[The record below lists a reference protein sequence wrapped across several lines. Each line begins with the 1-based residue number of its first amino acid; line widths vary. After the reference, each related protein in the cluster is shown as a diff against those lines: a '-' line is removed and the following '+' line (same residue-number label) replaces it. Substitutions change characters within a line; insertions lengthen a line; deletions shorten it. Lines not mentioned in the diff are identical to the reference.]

1 MKGKFKLSSFFLG
14 LALIFSVFM
23 PAINVFA
30 ERPSSIPA
38 EYNEVE
44 IFKEGGSDCD
54 IVSVSEANGADSITI
69 NFEHGNVITI
79 SRFDSTPLYSY
90 TDTSGEHPRYFI
102 YGGTGDVDIRATA
115 TEGYDPFFWINGSG
129 QDVNHCR
136 TSLSISNIIGS
147 FVLQNNSNPGGN
159 EDPQQGFDGNV
170 YFAWLDGNNNV
181 CYHKFSN
188 FTGRKEDGSY
198 DINYVGANDLT
209 DESGNGVN
217 YTFGQEPANW
227 VLASDME
234 EGGAVKENLTKEYV
248 FGNGQYDMGVQ
259 LDPCGAKNGAHSICT
274 NGDRNFRATI
284 YEEGYQAIKFDTSE
298 DSVDF
303 FPNFWDQT
311 FYSST
316 VDVSGTT
323 PENPAVFETY
333 LLNGGIFFSAGEH
346 SSAITSVKALGV
358 DEGAL
363 NIDNQDEQWAIWF
376 MSNYYD
382 HVVFEVTAEGGAKY
396 YIRIA
401 RVTFNISDNFAPGQE
416 NKKVIAS
423 FYYPNGAGWSM
434 SYESFDVIATKVK
447 KDGSRETSIVQAI
460 DMIDPLTGEM
470 VTRDSD
476 GGKNLRMSFYSVDID
491 DGVAGVYFTVVNKG
505 ALDGGKEFYDGTF
518 SGSGKGIFYNLSDR
532 QMKYDV

>member
-14 LALIFSVFM
+14 LALIFNMLM
-23 PAINVFA
+23 PISGVFA
-30 ERPSSIPA
+30 ERP
-38 EYNEVE
+38 
-44 IFKEGGSDCD
+44 
-54 IVSVSEANGADSITI
+54 
-69 NFEHGNVITI
+69 
-79 SRFDSTPLYSY
+79 
-90 TDTSGEHPRYFI
+90 TDTST
-102 YGGTGDVDIRATA
+102 YGDIEIGGDVSGISDVSNGNLVTVDFANDNAVTVSGTGLYSEKNNGRFFVYASGEITVTA
-115 TEGYDPFFWINGSG
+115 VPAEGYTANLMDNG
-129 QDVNHCR
+129 NLLNL
-136 TSLSISNIIGS
+136 TSKNYTLTSNDHLRVDGV
-147 FVLQNNSNPGGN
+147 FTNQNNGGQGGN
-159 EDPQQGFDGNV
+159 ENPQQQAFDGNV
-170 YFAWLDGNNNV
+170 YFAWLDGNDNV

-198 DINYVGANDLT
+198 DINYVSADDLT

-217 YTFGQEPANW
+217 YTFGQNPANW

-248 FGNGQYDMGVQ
+248 FGNGQDDMGVQ
-259 LDPCGAKNGAHSICT
+259 LNPCGAKNGAHSICT

-363 NIDNQDEQWAIWF
+363 DVYNQDEQWAIWF
-376 MSNYYD
+376 SSNYYD

-518 SGSGKGIFYNLSDR
+518 SGSGKGIFYDLSDR